1 MSCCWPQPSPLE
13 RLDTTLR
20 IGFIFLYFLK
30 KAPKF
35 YGFQEA
41 SEKRKCHFCT
51 LFVKQ
56 DLDAH
61 AGRPQLL
68 CPQHA
73 GPRGPRGPHRRAA
86 GSTRTCGARMGFK
99 ALVSTAR
106 PAAQSDTRSPR
117 ATRWPPREFQAGGST
132 SRCADP
138 PRAAPTGP
146 GFGAAFQLGAALIP
160 PSPLVWG
167 GPGRA
172 HPWQQRP
179 AAPPRENGLWIE
191 GDKLHFMTLTGERRA
206 GRRRPRYLL
215 SRRAGAQGRAAAVV
229 FSLPCFK

>member
-1 MSCCWPQPSPLE
+1 M
-13 RLDTTLR
+13 
-20 IGFIFLYFLK
+20 
-30 KAPKF
+30 F

-61 AGRPQLL
+61 AGCPQLL

-73 GPRGPRGPHRRAA
+73 GPRGPRGPHQRAA

-106 PAAQSDTRSPR
+106 PAAQSDTRSPQ
-117 ATRWPPREFQAGGST
+117 ATRWPPRVPGRRLHEQVCRPPAG
-132 SRCADP
+132 CAHRP
-138 PRAAPTGP
+138 RLWCSISVGGRSHPAFPFGLGRPRAG
-146 GFGAAFQLGAALIP
+146 
-160 PSPLVWG
+160 SP
-167 GPGRA
+167 R
-172 HPWQQRP
+172 QQRP

-215 SRRAGAQGRAAAVV
+215 SRRTGAQGRAAAVV
-229 FSLPCFK
+229 FSLPCLK